1 VSATRDRPLPGALEV
16 TARDELLAALGAEL
30 GADQAARLWQIYGAH
45 AAAIASLARSS
56 KDLATVLGSGSK
68 PLVAELV
75 YAVREEWA
83 SSLADILLRRCMA
96 GLAADR
102 GLDCA
107 PAAADWLVRLG
118 LWDRS
123 RGDHEV
129 ESYRALVRRFDLPQA
144 SN

>member
-1 VSATRDRPLPGALEV
+1 MS
-16 TARDELLAALGAEL
+16 LGP
-30 GADQAARLWQIYGAH
+30 
-45 AAAIASLARSS
+45 
-56 KDLATVLGSGSK
+56 TVE

-102 GLDCA
+102 GLECA

-118 LWDRS
+118 LWDRA

-129 ESYRALVRRFDLPQA
+129 DSYRTLVRRFDVP
-144 SN
+144 